1 MSAAARPKVVIIG
14 GGFAGLA
21 AARGFKGQN
30 VDVTLID
37 RTNHH
42 LFQPLLYQVA
52 TASLAPSDITVPIR
66 WVLRK
71 QTNVTVLLG
80 TVTSIDSAARTLKI
94 HGTKTTLAY
103 DHLIVAVGARH
114 SYFGHDEWEAYAPGL
129 KSLQDALEVRR
140 RFLLAF
146 ERAERTDNLVERD
159 ALMTFVIV
167 GGGPTGVELAGT
179 IVEIA
184 HKAMPRDFRRIDTR
198 KARVI
203 LLEGGPEILSY
214 FPADLR
220 KRARHDIER
229 LGVEVRTDSI
239 VTDIDDH
246 GVHVGPTSIPTRN
259 VFWAAGNQASPLAR
273 SLNVPLDWAGKVIV
287 EPDLTIPGDPRI
299 HVVGDVAAVK
309 RPDGAW
315 VPSVAPA
322 ANQQGAHAAANAL
335 RAIRGE
341 AMQPFR
347 YHNKGELATIGR
359 HRAIALVA
367 GVKFAGFPAWLFWL
381 FLHVMYLVGF
391 RNRVSVLV
399 QWAYAY
405 ATFQRGVR
413 LITETENVA
422 PPVTED

>member
-1 MSAAARPKVVIIG
+1 
-14 GGFAGLA
+14 
-21 AARGFKGQN
+21 
-30 VDVTLID
+30 
-37 RTNHH
+37 
-42 LFQPLLYQVA
+42 
-52 TASLAPSDITVPIR
+52 
-66 WVLRK
+66 
-71 QTNVTVLLG
+71 
-80 TVTSIDSAARTLKI
+80 
-94 HGTKTTLAY
+94 
-103 DHLIVAVGARH
+103 
-114 SYFGHDEWEAYAPGL
+114 
-129 KSLQDALEVRR
+129 
-140 RFLLAF
+140 
-146 ERAERTDNLVERD
+146 
-159 ALMTFVIV
+159 MTFVVV

-198 KARVI
+198 QARVI
-203 LLEGGPEILSY
+203 LLEGGPDILSA

-220 KRARHDIER
+220 KRARHDLER

-239 VTDIDDH
+239 VTDIEDH
-246 GVHVGPTSIPTRN
+246 GVHVSDTTIPTRN
-259 VFWAAGNQASPLAR
+259 VFWAAGNQASPLVR
-273 SLNVPLDWAGKVIV
+273 VLNVPLDGAGKVIV
-287 EPDLTIPGDPRI
+287 EDTLTVPGDPRI

-309 RPDGAW
+309 RPNGSW
-315 VPSVAPA
+315 VPGVAPA
-322 ANQQGAHAAANAL
+322 ANQEGSHAAANVL
-335 RAIRGE
+335 RALRGE